1 MQRQT
6 LSAAAALM
14 IAQTQAYKLK
24 PTLAQVQACGVDG
37 RCPVP
42 NPQATSDIADVI
54 RDILPD
60 ALIADDTSFALI
72 FQIDIAA
79 TEPIVIQTTDSD
91 DKNVYYV
98 DDAGQTST
106 VVQVVTDE
114 KTGEEV
120 VLINDVVVQPIV
132 IENFGE

>member
-1 MQRQT
+1 
-6 LSAAAALM
+6 M
-14 IAQTQAYKLK
+14 IIANVGAFVFHTS
-24 PTLAQVQACGVDG
+24 TIIGRICVDG

-60 ALIADDTSFALI
+60 ALPADDTSYAPI
-72 FQIDIAA
+72 FLIDIAA

-98 DDAGQTST
+98 DDAGQTET